1 MKEKLKKGARAKD
14 YTRKLLQN
22 CKSWGGPATST
33 EELKK
38 SLQEKPDQQVTIV
51 KTELAYHVHTHKA
64 GKITRPHLFKQN
76 GISYEEKLMNLSIL
90 LEDEGVS
97 AYTLAD
103 LPTNS
108 DIINTLEKTIIEKVS
123 KTLFLT
129 QEIKIIHFS
138 RILIHFKNIK
148 KTTATVIRMILKYS
162 KMSEAKPECL
172 T

>member
-1 MKEKLKKGARAKD
+1 
-14 YTRKLLQN
+14 
-22 CKSWGGPATST
+22 
-33 EELKK
+33 
-38 SLQEKPDQQVTIV
+38 
-51 KTELAYHVHTHKA
+51 
-64 GKITRPHLFKQN
+64 
-76 GISYEEKLMNLSIL
+76 MNLSIL

-108 DIINTLEKTIIEKVS
+108 DVINALEKTIIKKVS

-148 KTTATVIRMILKYS
+148 KTTATVIRMI
-162 KMSEAKPECL
+162 
-172 T
+172 